1 MDVAPTSSPF
11 FVYGDHLSRTCYFE
25 HLAETISV
33 PRSDVEEL
41 LQDRNSLLPFQT
53 QRRMHDGLKMHRC
66 APTGLPERYW
76 RQHSVRPWS
85 GRACSGNLTETA
97 EDGVDGRSPPGPH
110 ASETSDGDL
119 AKLSPINPQGPRH
132 DSTLSATLAS
142 TSAGPR
148 ILLPTT
154 ERSRPQLDP
163 IMPAPAES
171 VCEPACIAC
180 IRL

>member
-1 MDVAPTSSPF
+1 V
-11 FVYGDHLSRTCYFE
+11 GE
-25 HLAETISV
+25 
-33 PRSDVEEL
+33 
-41 LQDRNSLLPFQT
+41 
-53 QRRMHDGLKMHRC
+53 
-66 APTGLPERYW
+66 
-76 RQHSVRPWS
+76 

-97 EDGVDGRSPPGPH
+97 EDGRSPPGPH
-110 ASETSDGDL
+110 ASETRDADL
-119 AKLSPINPQGPRH
+119 ANLSPINLQGPRH
-132 DSTLSATLAS
+132 EPTLSATLAS

-171 VCEPACIAC
+171 VCEPATPACIAC